1 MKLHKFL
8 LAAVAAAAFA
18 VPMSASADIV
28 FDFVDDNSD
37 AVDLDAT
44 AALDGGTIGAS
55 VTIGGLTLELV
66 DIFAPEFV
74 DNGGA
79 TLEQNGN
86 ILRASNDDG
95 VTTNIAG
102 NRDRIAVNNPSISNT
117 QFDLIDTAGGV
128 TESSDFNTGEGFT
141 FNLSE
146 NAVIDSIEFENL
158 VAGNIYTVSVDGG
171 PSQTFDG
178 LDGNITALGALG
190 GAEIAAGTSIT
201 IEVSGPLVDNRG
213 GIESIGFDVVEAA
226 AVPEPSSLLAIA
238 GMAGLFAVR
247 RRR

>member
-8 LAAVAAAAFA
+8 LAAITAAAFA

-28 FDFVDDNSD
+28 FDFRDDNSD
-37 AVDLDAT
+37 DPDTDVT
-44 AALDGGTIGAS
+44 AALDGGTIGDS

-102 NRDRIAVNNPSISNT
+102 NRDRIAVNNSSISNT

-128 TESSDFNTGEGFT
+128 TESSDFNTGEGFV

-158 VAGNIYTVSVDGG
+158 NAGNIYTVSVDGG

-213 GIESIGFDVVEAA
+213 GIESISFAVA
-226 AVPEPSSLLAIA
+226 AVPEPSSLLAMA

-247 RRR
+247 RRRR

>member
-8 LAAVAAAAFA
+8 LAAITAAAFA

-28 FDFVDDNSD
+28 FDFRDDNSD
-37 AVDLDAT
+37 DPDTDVT
-44 AALDGGTIGAS
+44 AALDGGTIGDS

-117 QFDLIDTAGGV
+117 QFDLIDTGGGV

-158 VAGNIYTVSVDGG
+158 NAGNIYTVSVDGG

-213 GIESIGFDVVEAA
+213 GIESISFAVA
-226 AVPEPSSLLAIA
+226 AVPEPSSLLAMA

-247 RRR
+247 RRRR

>member
-8 LAAVAAAAFA
+8 LAAITAAFFA

-28 FDFVDDNSD
+28 FDFRDDNSD
-37 AVDLDAT
+37 DPDTDVT

-55 VTIGGLTLELV
+55 VTIDGLTLELV

-74 DNGGA
+74 DNGGP

-86 ILRASNDDG
+86 ILRASNGDN

-102 NRDRIAVNNPSISNT
+102 NRDRIAVNNSSISNT

-128 TESSDFNTGEGFT
+128 TESSDFNTGEGFV

-158 VAGNIYTVSVDGG
+158 IAGNIYTVSVDGG

-190 GAEIAAGTSIT
+190 GVEIAAGTSIT

-213 GIESIGFDVVEAA
+213 GIESISFDVVEAA